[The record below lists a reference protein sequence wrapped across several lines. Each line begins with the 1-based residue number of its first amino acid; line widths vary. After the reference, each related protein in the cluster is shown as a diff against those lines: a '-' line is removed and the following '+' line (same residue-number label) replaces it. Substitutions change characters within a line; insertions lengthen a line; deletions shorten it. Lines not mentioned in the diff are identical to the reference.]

1 MLSMTGQL
9 LNVFENPRGVTK
21 EGREYGGNYKIQVL
35 GAVTLQNG
43 ETKNDLVDL
52 TCHDIAAFRPLMGQR
67 ISFPIGVMSMGK
79 NQTVF
84 FIPKGGMPEPVG
96 G

>member
-52 TCHDIAAFRPLMGQR
+52 TCHDIAAFRPLLGQR

-84 FIPKGGMPEPVG
+84 FIPKGG
-96 G
+96 

>member
-43 ETKNDLVDL
+43 ETKMTSL
-52 TCHDIAAFRPLMGQR
+52 T
-67 ISFPIGVMSMGK
+67 
-79 NQTVF
+79 
-84 FIPKGGMPEPVG
+84 
-96 G
+96 

>member
-35 GAVTLQNG
+35 GLSPCRTVKQKMTS
-43 ETKNDLVDL
+43 L
-52 TCHDIAAFRPLMGQR
+52 T
-67 ISFPIGVMSMGK
+67 
-79 NQTVF
+79 
-84 FIPKGGMPEPVG
+84 
-96 G
+96 